1 MGGSLADST
10 VFHVH
15 CVLFVLEQEAGLHG
29 QTWEEED
36 SHCVGGFEETSIFPE
51 PSWFLVSG

>member
-1 MGGSLADST
+1 MGVWLT
-10 VFHVH
+10 PQVFHVH